1 MKILAYRHDKE
12 VWNDFVR
19 RHYPPVGNFMLSWE
33 WGAFQKKLGRA
44 TERFAIED
52 DAGATIGLFTLVYYP
67 LPFGF
72 KYAYLPRGPLVAVP
86 EGSAATF
93 ESVFAE
99 ALRAIEAW
107 AKEYLRECIFL
118 RLEPPVE
125 ALPLGTS
132 VNYRVPDHY
141 VQPRYNLAL
150 PLSED
155 LRAMVHPSTR
165 SNINRAERRGAS
177 VLVKESLSDEEY
189 ADFKRMVKDTIKRN
203 SGVNA
208 YPDEAYFRAFLKTF
222 AEDCK
227 GGVCADGVSLKI
239 FCGYRDG
246 DPAGTHLVLY
256 YADTATYLF
265 GASLTKHLDSKI
277 STYLHMKAAEDAQ
290 KRGYR
295 YYDIGGIDPE
305 RWPTLTEFKRQFRGT
320 EFCYMGNMDI
330 LLRPRLYTV
339 YTLVRKVKG
348 FFHSLRQKENKKPAK
363 PGVMPGLKQM
373 PA

>member
-1 MKILAYRHDKE
+1 MKILAYRHDKDH
-12 VWNDFVR
+12 WNEFVR
-19 RHYPPVGNFMLSWE
+19 RHYPSVGNFMLSWE
-33 WGAFQKKLGRA
+33 WGAFQKKLGRE
-44 TERFAIED
+44 TNRFAIEN
-52 DAGATIGLFTLVYYP
+52 DAGETVGLFTLVYYS

-72 KYAYLPRGPLVAVP
+72 RYAYLPRGPLVAATP
-86 EGSAATF
+86 EDFDT
-93 ESVFAE
+93 VFNQ
-99 ALRAIEAW
+99 ALCAIEAW
-107 AKEYLRECIFL
+107 ATEYLADCVFL

-125 ALPLGTS
+125 KLPAHIDIR
-132 VNYRVPDHY
+132 YHEPDHY
-141 VQPRYNLAL
+141 VQPRYNLAM
-150 PLSED
+150 PLTGD
-155 LRAMVHPSTR
+155 LRAGIHPSTR

-177 VLVKESLSDEEY
+177 VVIKDNLSESEY
-189 ADFKRMVKDTIKRN
+189 ADFKAMVQDTIKRN

-208 YPDEAYFRAFLKTF
+208 YPDEAYFRAFLKNF

-227 GGVCADGVSLKI
+227 GGVCADGVSLSV

-246 DPAGTHLVLY
+246 EPAGTHLVLY
-256 YADTATYLF
+256 YGDTATYLF

-290 KRGYR
+290 QRGYR

-320 EFCYMGNMDI
+320 EFSYVGNIDI
-330 LLRPRLYTV
+330 LLRPTLYAI

-348 FFHSLRQKENKKPAK
+348 FFHSLRQKENKKAAK
-363 PGVMPGLKQM
+363 PGAMPGTKEI